1 MSPALEALRRAAAA
15 LGDRTRMRLLLELS
29 AGPRRVGELVAAV
42 GVSQPLVS
50 HHLAVLSATG
60 WVVKAGAG
68 KRSAYELAQSSGEP
82 LRSLQAL
89 FSAVSAP
96 GATST
101 TLPTV
106 RVMAVLS
113 DEEPM
118 RTPGELE
125 DFLL

>member
-15 LGDRTRMRLLLELS
+15 LGDRTRMRLLVELS

-50 HHLAVLSATG
+50 HHLAVLAAAG

-68 KRSAYELAQSSGEP
+68 KRSAYELAQGSTEP
-82 LRSLQAL
+82 VRSLQAL

-96 GATST
+96 GAPAFSVPASRTMT
-101 TLPTV
+101 
-106 RVMAVLS
+106 VLS
-113 DEEPM
+113 PEDPRRHPE
-118 RTPGELE
+118 ELE